1 MLRHLKGSCYQR
13 VKQVSSLYTNM
24 CEKGVPERSSDEL
37 ATTGDRTKLEL
48 MVFQLI
54 FSQIRF
60 LPALP
65 LLTYPIFV
73 QVTQL
78 CHLYAHYTIY
88 LWKYKSPLGLGSD
101 GEGSYVCFQDF
112 SFQFLFP
119 WLLMWP
125 YSQPG
130 SALIGNSL
138 RAQIYSIPK
147 ILLLS
152 SSHQNSSPISAKW
165 KRMSTLV

>member
-37 ATTGDRTKLEL
+37 VTTGDRTKLEL

-88 LWKYKSPLGLGSD
+88 LWKYKKESAWPRFRWR
-101 GEGSYVCFQDF
+101 GELC
-112 SFQFLFP
+112 
-119 WLLMWP
+119 LL
-125 YSQPG
+125 PG
-130 SALIGNSL
+130 
-138 RAQIYSIPK
+138 
-147 ILLLS
+147 LLLS
-152 SSHQNSSPISAKW
+152 VSFPLAAHVALQPTRVSSDWQFPKGPDILYSQDSFIFLKPSKLFPDIC
-165 KRMSTLV
+165 